1 MSAPTR
7 RWHLHQLFDAPH
19 RLAFSAAALVL
30 AGSGIGWCIVVL
42 ALGQGPG
49 LRSWLAPSLAHGIV
63 MSLGFMPLFFT
74 GFLFT
79 AGPKWLDRPAPS
91 AESLLSPVLAM
102 LAGWIVFV
110 LSLAARDPAVGRV
123 LGTAG
128 MGAVAWGWLGIVLR
142 FVSMIRAS
150 TVADRLHAR
159 VVAAGCLFG
168 VGALMAIAVGLAT
181 GTDTLVRAAVLSS
194 LWGFIGVVFAGVAH
208 RMIPFFSGAPSPLPS
223 TLRPEWLL
231 RVFIALFGVES
242 TVAISQGLGIEW
254 RHALRL
260 AVGCFELATGALLLV
275 FAALWFRTPAVRL
288 RLPAM
293 LHLGFSWL
301 GFAILLAGISRLAGL
316 PTASLPLGLAPLHAF
331 TMGFLGSIM
340 LAMLTRVT
348 CGQESLK
355 LVADDFI
362 WRMFWVLQ
370 LAVAARLAAVAL
382 SGIAPAWGS
391 ALLSAAAIGWAG
403 VTVGWVLRY
412 GRRFGEPRPRAQAL
426 NVRPARRLP

>member
-1 MSAPTR
+1 MSATVP
-7 RWHLHQLFDAPH
+7 RWRLRQLFDAPH

-42 ALGQGPG
+42 AIGQGLVFRG
-49 LRSWLAPSLAHGIV
+49 WLAPSLAHGIV

-79 AGPKWLDRPAPS
+79 AGPKWLERPAPS

-102 LAGWIVFV
+102 LAGWTVFV
-110 LSLAARDPAVGRV
+110 VSLAARDPVVGRV

-128 MGAVAWGWLGIVLR
+128 IGAVAWGWLGVVLR
-142 FVSMIRAS
+142 FASMIRAS
-150 TVADRLHAR
+150 TVADRQHAR
-159 VVAAGCLFG
+159 VVAVGCLFG
-168 VGALMAIAVGLAT
+168 VVALVAIAFGLAT
-181 GTDTLVRAAVLSS
+181 GADKLVRAAVLSS
-194 LWGFIGVVFAGVAH
+194 LWGFIGLVFAGVAH
-208 RMIPFFSGAPSPLPS
+208 RMIPFFSGAPSPMP
-223 TLRPEWLL
+223 TGLRPGWLL
-231 RVFIALFGVES
+231 RTFIVLFGVEAAA
-242 TVAISQGLGIEW
+242 AIAQGLGIGW
-254 RHALRL
+254 PHALRL
-260 AVGCFELATGALLLV
+260 AAACFELAIGAVLLV
-275 FAALWFRTPAVRL
+275 FAALWLRAPAVRL

-293 LHLGFSWL
+293 LHLGFTWL
-301 GFAILLAGISRLAGL
+301 GLAILLTGVSRLAGL

-348 CGQESLK
+348 CGQESLR

-382 SGIAPAWGS
+382 SGTAPAWGA

-412 GRRFGEPRPRAQAL
+412 GRRFGEARPKARVL